1 MTSRFAQQF
10 REWQHDHALLLDA
23 GVADIMDLGD
33 ARKAVWAWA
42 VALIAGGYETE
53 GRGVDSRRT
62 WDNYFQNL
70 GVK

>member
-1 MTSRFAQQF
+1 MSSHFSKDFKQWQQ
-10 REWQHDHALLLDA
+10 EYHLLSTGDVHDLL
-23 GVADIMDLGD
+23 DLGD

-42 VALIAGGYETE
+42 VALIAGAYET
-53 GRGVDSRRT
+53 GNTRT